1 MYAGRISAAQT
12 NHPRGVF
19 LGRVVFVCWLQYILD
34 LAVPEAQW
42 IKPEFA
48 NGEHVDWLR
57 ICGWM
62 ATRHPPLRAH
72 SRPSTPPPTH
82 VESIHT
88 RPPPTPPKHCY
99 DCRNPLR
106 SPVLILFLV
115 SMTTIG
121 GREASPLPWPTLPP
135 HPIPHLDPPL
145 SPAPNPSQ
153 ASVRVVPFLVAN
165 QVRSHEVP

>member
-12 NHPRGVF
+12 HHPRGVF

-62 ATRHPPLRAH
+62 ATRQAPD

-82 VESIHT
+82 LESIHT
-88 RPPPTPPKHCY
+88 RPPPTPSKHCY

-121 GREASPLPWPTLPP
+121 GREASPPRGQPSPS
-135 HPIPHLDPPL
+135 PIPHLDPPQ